1 MYHFKNLVSPV
12 FANPIAVDNW
22 MDTNPTLPPVN
33 QTNISLFT
41 FLPNLLVAYLIELPI
56 LIFFGF
62 KNIRS
67 ILSVCLVNLFSV
79 PVVNFLLTSSNL
91 NHNIWWILF
100 SEILV
105 VVFESIFLIILNKK
119 YLNYKK
125 IIIGVAIANTASAI
139 LGPIILSLF

>member
-22 MDTNPTLPPVN
+22 MDTDPTLPQVN
-33 QTNISLFT
+33 QNNISFLT
-41 FLPNLLVAYLIELPI
+41 FVPNLLIAYLIELPI

-62 KNIRS
+62 KNARS

-79 PVVNFLLTSSNL
+79 PVVNFLLTSANL
-91 NHNIWWILF
+91 NNNIEWILF

-105 VVFESIFLIILNKK
+105 IIFESICLIFLNKK

-125 IIIGVAIANTASAI
+125 IILGVIVANVASAI
-139 LGPIILSLF
+139 FGPIILSLF

>member
-1 MYHFKNLVSPV
+1 MYSFKSLVSPV

-22 MDTNPTLPPVN
+22 MDTDPTLPQVN
-33 QTNISLFT
+33 QNNISFLT
-41 FLPNLLVAYLIELPI
+41 FVPNLLVAYLIELPI

-79 PVVNFLLTSSNL
+79 PVVNFLLTSANL
-91 NHNIWWILF
+91 ENNIEWVLV
-100 SEILV
+100 SEVLV
-105 VVFESIFLIILNKK
+105 IIFESICLSVLNRK

-125 IIIGVAIANTASAI
+125 VILGVTVANVASAI
-139 LGPIILSLF
+139 FGPIILSLF

>member
-1 MYHFKNLVSPV
+1 MYNLKNLVPPV
-12 FANPIAVDNW
+12 LANPIAIDDW
-22 MDTNPTLPPVN
+22 MDTDPTLPQVN
-33 QTNISLFT
+33 QNNISALS

-79 PVVNFLLTSSNL
+79 LVVNFLLTSANL
-91 NHNIWWILF
+91 NNNIGWILI

-105 VVFESIFLIILNKK
+105 IIFESICLILLNKK
-119 YLNYKK
+119 YLTYKK
-125 IIIGVAIANTASAI
+125 IIIGVTIANTISAI
-139 LGPIILSLF
+139 FGPIILSLF